1 MVLLVLPV
9 LPPFCSAQ
17 RAGSAASIGAASR
30 TTLKTAWRVLP
41 GALAQIHSLTVG
53 SAACP
58 VMPVQSPQREQN
70 RLPEPTPPTA
80 LVPMVPL
87 PTALAVPTRV
97 TKRERT
103 HSHSTP
109 GPSEEQLAAWPEE
122 LTKPLPATLVAR
134 MLLDDRYQPGRRPY
148 AFDPLGGTFV
158 FKEHAGSLEVVAR
171 APGRPRLSSQ
181 IKCSTKGA
189 DRWHNSG
196 GKAGARHM
204 AVKGGVVR
212 VRRRYGRL
220 EPKGG
225 SAACRFHAYTLMLKA
240 PPAASNPAQIV
251 PTSPARTATEDTAIA
266 MMAMMGETGPATVP
280 RPAPTSTAAAS
291 QLGSEEWVEKR
302 SCTVYHVMPRR
313 PGRGRSTLEEES
325 GQAELWA
332 RLAPSLAWSVSDSC
346 INNAGQATGCV
357 AEAFKAAMAQP
368 PAA

>member
-1 MVLLVLPV
+1 MFRLSRLSLPTQVTHPITRQFGLELVAVVLLVLPV

-87 PTALAVPTRV
+87 PTAPTVPTRV

-122 LTKPLPATLVAR
+122 LTKPLPAAVVAR

-171 APGRPRLSSQ
+171 LLVRLLPHSWV
-181 IKCSTKGA
+181 A
-189 DRWHNSG
+189 RSG
-196 GKAGARHM
+196 LR
-204 AVKGGVVR
+204 
-212 VRRRYGRL
+212 
-220 EPKGG
+220 
-225 SAACRFHAYTLMLKA
+225 SAHAL
-240 PPAASNPAQIV
+240 
-251 PTSPARTATEDTAIA
+251 
-266 MMAMMGETGPATVP
+266 
-280 RPAPTSTAAAS
+280 
-291 QLGSEEWVEKR
+291 
-302 SCTVYHVMPRR
+302 CT
-313 PGRGRSTLEEES
+313 T
-325 GQAELWA
+325 
-332 RLAPSLAWSVSDSC
+332 
-346 INNAGQATGCV
+346 
-357 AEAFKAAMAQP
+357 
-368 PAA
+368 